1 MQPLVE
7 FISGD
12 FFRGWGWMEVL
23 VFLGFVNNLKSL
35 NDTELQ
41 VRKLL
46 QVMAVVGSG
55 SLLQCMMVS
64 LVIATGL

>member
-1 MQPLVE
+1 
-7 FISGD
+7 
-12 FFRGWGWMEVL
+12 MEVL

-46 QVMAVVGSG
+46 QVMAVVGSC